1 VLDVADPRH
10 AIGERGKIWSAAGG
24 FEFAYAVQGF
34 GERDQ
39 VNGLLVFAERDHLI
53 EDAAVLFQEKIFG
66 LEIFD
71 GGVEGVI
78 IEQNGA
84 KNGAFGFEI
93 LWQWA
98 FESGFSRHRES
109 FCFRLLFAL

>member
-1 VLDVADPRH
+1 MFNVADAGHPISKRSE
-10 AIGERGKIWSAAGG
+10 IRSAAGG
-24 FEFAYAVQGF
+24 FEFAHAVQGF

-98 FESGFSRHRES
+98 FESRFSGHRDS
-109 FCFRLLFAL
+109 LGIRLLFAL

>member
-1 VLDVADPRH
+1 
-10 AIGERGKIWSAAGG
+10 
-24 FEFAYAVQGF
+24 VQGF

-53 EDAAVLFQEKIFG
+53 EDAAVLLQEKIFG

-71 GGVEGVI
+71 CGVEGVI

-98 FESGFSRHRES
+98 FESRFSGHGENLGI
-109 FCFRLLFAL
+109 RLLFAL